1 MKEIKISKGGSIEID
16 NNYSFHPLDLSPEN
30 RLKMIRALTI
40 TSEMWLKL

>member
-1 MKEIKISKGGSIEID
+1 MKEIKICNDGSIEID
-16 NNYSFHPLDLSPEN
+16 NIYGFHPLDLSPEN